1 MTEPIN
7 NIIDFGGVFN
17 AIRIE
22 QREYIKREISILCFE
37 QHEQRNTDGTD
48 KVCED
53 HQNTLD
59 LIDSLDLPGG
69 SPE

>member
-1 MTEPIN
+1 MTDPIN
-7 NIIDFGGVFN
+7 NLIDFGGVFN

-48 KVCED
+48 KVCLD
-53 HQNTLD
+53 HQHTLN
-59 LIDSLDLPGG
+59 LIDSLELPG
-69 SPE
+69 EVAE

>member
-1 MTEPIN
+1 MTDIN
-7 NIIDFGGVFN
+7 NLIDFGGVFN
-17 AIRIE
+17 SIRLE

-37 QHEQRNTDGTD
+37 QHEERHSDGSD

-59 LIDSLDLPGG
+59 LIDSLELPGG

>member
-1 MTEPIN
+1 MSESLS
-7 NIIDFGGVFN
+7 NIIDFGDVFN
-17 AIRIE
+17 AIRRE
-22 QREYIKREISILCFE
+22 QREYIKREIANLCFE

-59 LIDSLDLPGG
+59 LIDSLPLPGE
-69 SPE
+69 SE